1 MGAKKRK
8 CSHEETA
15 MVDVTGGRKNDSGKL
30 RYDLD
35 SVPATRER
43 VAVLTHGAQKYG
55 DRNWEQGIK
64 YSRIYAALQRHL
76 TAFWDGEDMDQ
87 ESGLSHLAHASCE
100 LMFLQHFAVERDNG
114 NYIELDDRPVINEE
128 VE

>member
-1 MGAKKRK
+1 MGNKKRK
-8 CSHEETA
+8 CQEVEE
-15 MVDVTGGRKNDSGKL
+15 VVETGGRKNDGGKL

-35 SVPATRER
+35 SVPATRQR
-43 VAVLTHGAQKYG
+43 VEVLTHGAEKYG

-76 TAFWDGEDMDQ
+76 TAFWDGEDTDQ

-100 LMFLQHFAVERDNG
+100 LMFLQHFVTESDNPE
-114 NYIELDDRPVINEE
+114 YAELDDRPIINEE
-128 VE
+128 VEE